1 MAERKIQEYKK
12 ESVASLTEE
21 FKGHSDFIFS
31 DYRGMTVEQ
40 ITELRKRLRGTQA
53 AFRVVK
59 NNFAKIALKSL
70 ETPDA
75 DALLKGPTA
84 VCYVDGETMPAVKI
98 LFEAAKTMPLEVKG
112 GIIDVELDFAV
123 NEGSGSVRR
132 LRVGCVSEKIGG
144 SGIVRLNLEK
154 TALVFIGSMLSPL
167 KIS

>member
-40 ITELRKRLRGTQA
+40 ITDLRKRLRGSQA

-70 ETPDA
+70 DTPNA
-75 DALLKGPTA
+75 DDLLKGPTA

-112 GIIDVELDFAV
+112 GIIDGEVFDPAKMEAFSKLPTKNELIASLMGTMKAPVQYVVYVLDAY
-123 NEGSGSVRR
+123 R
-132 LRVGCVSEKIGG
+132 KK
-144 SGIVRLNLEK
+144 LE
-154 TALVFIGSMLSPL
+154 TAE
-167 KIS
+167 